1 MLIGHHSAITHKII
15 ALFIVKIC
23 ADILTDFSDNYD
35 ITDGGQWR
43 LSHRSLAVGNALAH
57 NFFINNFGK
66 ANFCVRPKP
75 ALAIGG
81 HHTGPRSASPYV
93 DWGFF
98 TRASLNG
105 LRIEV
110 LPMALYKYAKH
121 SPGSIWYGMT
131 SQPNRYDGHAKMLAD
146 LLEVVPPSLRDV
158 LLYCRYSLAFPR
170 AKADGVY

>member
-1 MLIGHHSAITHKII
+1 MLATYMRVAAH
-15 ALFIVKIC
+15 VK
-23 ADILTDFSDNYD
+23 ADVLTDFSDNYD
-35 ITDGGQWR
+35 IQPNGQWR
-43 LSHRSLAVGNALAH
+43 LSHRSLAVGNAFAH
-57 NFFINNFGK
+57 NFFINNYGK
-66 ANFCVRPKP
+66 ANFCVRPER

-105 LRIEV
+105 LAIEV
-110 LPMALYKYAKH
+110 LPLALYKYAKH

-146 LLEVVPPSLRDV
+146 LQEVVPPEMRDV
-158 LLYCRYSLAFPR
+158 LLYCRYSLGLPK
-170 AKADGVY
+170 AKADGGF